1 VTLTNRPLAAYAALS
16 AGYLGCALAG
26 LTPGQDISKPLLMPL
41 LALAMGLWARPVR
54 PSGAARLL
62 LGALLASCAGD
73 TLLLFGGPWFLA
85 GMGGFAVAHVCY
97 ISLFVRGGA
106 LRDRARLLRA
116 ATAYGLLWI
125 ILISLLWPD
134 LTPALRLPLAGYSL
148 LLAGTAVTSA
158 GLSRRTGLGGA
169 LFLLSDSLIA
179 TGLAHWPQLPVP
191 DFWVMATYLTGQYL
205 LASGTARQIRC
216 NQRVAHLPVDVQ
228 PSGGTSS
235 QGGSS
240 WTVHS

>member
-1 VTLTNRPLAAYAALS
+1 VTQANRPLAAYAARS
-16 AGYLGCALAG
+16 AGYLGCVLTG
-26 LTPGQDISKPLLMPL
+26 LTVAQDVAKPLLMPL
-41 LALAMGLWARPVR
+41 LALAVGLRTLPPR
-54 PSGAARLL
+54 DSRLL

-73 TLLLFGGPWFLA
+73 TLLIFGGPWFLA

-116 ATAYGLLWI
+116 AAGYGLLWI
-125 ILISLLWPD
+125 VLISFLWPD

-179 TGLAHWPQLPVP
+179 TGLAHWPQPPVP
-191 DFWVMATYLTGQYL
+191 EFWVMATYLTGQYL
-205 LASGTARQIRC
+205 LASPVRACAPHRPPRAAARGCRSARECPRPDAIR
-216 NQRVAHLPVDVQ
+216 
-228 PSGGTSS
+228 
-235 QGGSS
+235 
-240 WTVHS
+240 